1 MKDFVYFNSD
11 MIPSLNVPTTLTPT
25 SKSMIDVIQ
34 KVMIDGFD
42 NHPVLKYK
50 AVDNGKFLELFCGSD
65 VSAEMGKTARVT
77 IDSLDPLIK
86 GDWVVWS
93 SIGNVALLHKKD
105 RAVLV
110 GYPTEYVDSSGF
122 AQIEH
127 IKWELVYRSANSL
140 VMRNPDFNGGA
151 CVGFR
156 TDCGTKGIYQADT
169 DTVLTKSTYSNS
181 PNKVYAQ
188 VFDFTTYEVGKT
200 FHQNVIDNGRKVLQ
214 AAHPMYPTNLSHN
227 IYKAIYPV
235 WRIKPL
241 NQTSGFVP
249 NALWSIKV
257 TKRYFVISLNSI
269 WNATSMNDCIYYYGL
284 VDNAIMKDCQILTG
298 ALPTY
303 QYTSATE
310 TNLMMD
316 AGLLASSSADSP
328 VVRYGYPDNMF
339 GCLFFYYQTICQ
351 LANQNSV
358 TTVPE
363 LGTTPSYFNSSVL
376 GSSIFTGRQGQ
387 SAGSVG
393 TEYLVPIMDNP
404 TLQVFAPYRYKV
416 GQLNFIEIDGKQ
428 YQIFVSINRNT
439 SLSLTGGSSGM
450 YQVSLRAIEI

>member
-1 MKDFVYFNSD
+1 MTKNIWDATLDVGNDVKQNSFD
-11 MIPSLNVPTTLTPT
+11 WSHSNNLTTQIGRITPVFCDLVPAKT
-25 SKSMIDVIQ
+25 S
-34 KVMIDGFD
+34 F
-42 NHPVLKYK
+42 
-50 AVDNGKFLELFCGSD
+50 
-65 VSAEMGKTARVT
+65 RV
-77 IDSLDPLIK
+77 K
-86 GDWVVWS
+86 
-93 SIGNVALLHKKD
+93 
-105 RAVLV
+105 
-110 GYPTEYVDSSGF
+110 
-122 AQIEH
+122 
-127 IKWELVYRSANSL
+127 
-140 VMRNPDFNGGA
+140 PDFALQLMPMVFPSHDMGA

-156 TDCGTKGIYQADT
+156 TDCGTEGIYQADT

-214 AAHPMYPTNLSHN
+214 TAHPMYPTNLTHN

-241 NQTSGFVP
+241 NQTGGFVT

-339 GCLFFYYQTICQ
+339 GCLFFYHQTMCQ

-363 LGTTPSYFNSSVL
+363 LGTTPSYYNSSVL

-404 TLQVFAPYRYKV
+404 
-416 GQLNFIEIDGKQ
+416 N
-428 YQIFVSINRNT
+428 VS
-439 SLSLTGGSSGM
+439 
-450 YQVSLRAIEI
+450 